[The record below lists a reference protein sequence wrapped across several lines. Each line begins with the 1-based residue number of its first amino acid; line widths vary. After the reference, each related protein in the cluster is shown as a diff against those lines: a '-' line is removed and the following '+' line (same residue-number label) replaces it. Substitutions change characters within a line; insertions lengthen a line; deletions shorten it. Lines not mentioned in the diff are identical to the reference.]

1 MCMCKHVHATPTANW
16 RPVCD
21 DRVCGIMM
29 MGVSNTRNR
38 VVIVPYEMIEFV
50 VFRLCDMIQVMIMQR
65 GYI

>member
-1 MCMCKHVHATPTANW
+1 
-16 RPVCD
+16 
-21 DRVCGIMM
+21 M